1 VVIQPIGAASS
12 AESAE
17 QLKKAESKKISDEQL
32 AKSSPT
38 AYSEDTTS
46 LTSATDSV
54 KKLTQTALAEDPV
67 RAARVQSLKQAVSQ
81 GEYSLEAAEIAASL
95 SSATI

>member
-1 VVIQPIGAASS
+1 MVIQPIGATSS

-17 QLKKAESKKISDEQL
+17 QLKKADNKKVSAEHL
-32 AKSSPT
+32 AKSSAA
-38 AYSEDTTS
+38 AYSEDTTA
-46 LTSATDSV
+46 LTSASDSV
-54 KKLTQTALAEDPV
+54 KKLTQTALAEDPD

-81 GEYSLEAAEIAASL
+81 GEYSLEAAEIADSL